1 MDAMRTYINVL
12 IDTLQKKKKV
22 LEQIILATEQQK
34 FLMQQ
39 DSFDE
44 TQFMQ
49 MMEQKDNLLKELE
62 KLDNGFEQIYER
74 VGLALKHN
82 KELYKEEIISAQQ
95 LIQDIMDMSVS
106 IQALEEQN
114 KQRFPA
120 CMKEKR
126 GKIRNFKLGNRAAT
140 NYYKNMPNIHQIGQ
154 SYFMD
159 QKK

>member
-1 MDAMRTYINVL
+1 MDTMRTYINVL
-12 IDTLQKKKKV
+12 IDTLQKKKSV
-22 LEQIILATEQQK
+22 LEQIQIATEQQK

-39 DSFDE
+39 EGFDE
-44 TQFMQ
+44 TQFHQ
-49 MMEQKDNLLKELE
+49 MMEQKDKLLQELE

-82 KELYKEEIISAQQ
+82 KELYKDEVLIAQQ
-95 LIQDIMDMSVS
+95 LIQDIMDLSVG

-114 KQRFPA
+114 KQRFAA
-120 CMKEKR
+120 CMTAKR
-126 GKIRNFKLGNRAAT
+126 GKIREFKVSNRAAA
-140 NYYKNMPNIHQIGQ
+140 NYYKNMPSIHQTGH

>member
-114 KQRFPA
+114 KQRFPV
-120 CMKEKR
+120 CMTAKR
-126 GKIRNFKLGNRAAT
+126 GKIRNFKTSNRAAA
-140 NYYKNMPNIHQIGQ
+140 NYYRNMPNIHQSGQ